1 MTIASSSGLSDKE
14 IERMV
19 SDAEQYAEQDKARR
33 DIIEESNKAE
43 SVCVDTEKGG
53 IAAVDMSQLDADGL
67 LAMNEFKDQLD
78 ASEKDKVTK
87 HIAELREIAAKGQ
100 AGDGATTADAIREKI
115 SETQQASLGLFQK
128 VKIAYLF
135 SHIVLTACSKGLREE
150 ECRELIFIRS
160 RGRKE

>member
-1 MTIASSSGLSDKE
+1 VTAKDKATSKDQSMTIASSSGLNDKE

-53 IAAVDMSQLDADGL
+53 NIAYLGIIFDTDGV

-87 HIAELREIAAKGQ
+87 HIAELREIAAKAQ
-100 AGDGATTADAIREKI
+100 AGDGAVTADAIREKI
-115 SETQQASLGLFQK
+115 NETQQASLGLFQK
-128 VKIAYLF
+128 VKI
-135 SHIVLTACSKGLREE
+135 V
-150 ECRELIFIRS
+150 
-160 RGRKE
+160 